1 MCPPCHSEG
10 LVSRD
15 VSNYRP
21 FQSEYFIGK
30 PKFVGTDSAS
40 VGGAVLLA
48 GCREN
53 HCPCTRSVSRAA
65 TPATATTTPAAASFM
80 YFPFAFAPGF
90 PVTAAASLSDP
101 ETRENLLEGLQVFRE
116 FGSYACGEFTS
127 SLRSAAYSV
136 VSYAVSMKVRLAGTF
151 ATGLKGAAPSAIGTS
166 TTRAVAI
173 EGTPSAAVSGE
184 TELEAM
190 EGGQLNASIA
200 DEQDEDD
207 AEPAGDT
214 DAPTEQPSRI

>member
-1 MCPPCHSEG
+1 
-10 LVSRD
+10 
-15 VSNYRP
+15 
-21 FQSEYFIGK
+21 
-30 PKFVGTDSAS
+30 
-40 VGGAVLLA
+40 
-48 GCREN
+48 
-53 HCPCTRSVSRAA
+53 
-65 TPATATTTPAAASFM
+65 M

-190 EGGQLNASIA
+190 EGGQFNASIA
-200 DEQDEDD
+200 DEQNEDD